1 VVAVLRPSRV
11 ICSVL
16 PRQTIVGLFAFVAGI
31 ALLPGGV
38 AAADSVTSNFD
49 TFNVGTVN
57 AQQGWKSAAP
67 GDITTG
73 PNGQGSPGCVTTG
86 GQFDQAVVNTA
97 GYPNGAASG
106 FAPQALRFS
115 NLCASGEF
123 SFQTYSTPVNDP
135 AGEDQTNQ
143 LFTAQFSFIPTTPEP
158 QDGLYVSV
166 SPDNGMG
173 GRMLRI
179 DLTSTKAGVE
189 VDVAHAPGLDG
200 DIAAIPVKVLDPSKP
215 HTIKMAIKFNPGP
228 NNDLARVSIDGQDT
242 GQCFSSWEN
251 FYRKFQPD
259 MLPTNTDLQFRA
271 AVGSFDTTTNAGYL
285 FDNVTTTTSTG
296 AGLQG
301 CDLIIDK
308 QADSPTVSAGSIE
321 GYRLTVRNRGH
332 LSERNLLLCDHI
344 PNHTTLV
351 SADRKLRRL
360 GRRRCLLIPRLEP
373 GQTAG
378 VHLML
383 RVSATAPPGT
393 LDNVADITPAPP
405 PGVPA
410 VPSPVLNGDLP
421 QGAVAVAIAKLPPI
435 AKAKVLVKILRAKR
449 TALPPPPAV
458 TG

>member
-1 VVAVLRPSRV
+1 MLRTSSLIRSVLRRNA
-11 ICSVL
+11 
-16 PRQTIVGLFAFVAGI
+16 IVGLFVFVAGV
-31 ALLPGGV
+31 ALLPSGV
-38 AAADSVTSNFD
+38 AVADSVTSNFD
-49 TFNVGTVN
+49 TFTPGTVN
-57 AQQGWKSAAP
+57 GQQGWKSATP
-67 GDITTG
+67 GQITVD
-73 PNGQGSPGCVTTG
+73 QGSPGCVLTG
-86 GQFDQAVVNTA
+86 GKFDQEVVDTS
-97 GYPNGAASG
+97 GYPNGGASG

-115 NLCASGEF
+115 NLCGSGEF

-135 AGEDQTNQ
+135 AGEDETNK
-143 LFTAQFSFIPTTPEP
+143 LFTAQFSFIPTTPEF

-189 VDVAHAPGLDG
+189 VDVAHAPELDG

-259 MLPTNTDLQFRA
+259 MFPTNTDLQFRA
-271 AVGSFDTTTNAGYL
+271 ALGGFDTTQNAGYL

-296 AGLQG
+296 SGLQG

-308 QADSPTVSAGSIE
+308 QADSPTVTAGGIE
-321 GYRLTVRNRGH
+321 GYRLTVHNGGRV
-332 LSERNLLLCDHI
+332 SERNLLLCDHI
-344 PNHTTLV
+344 PNHTTFV
-351 SADRKLRRL
+351 TADRKMRRL
-360 GRRRCLLIPRLEP
+360 GSRRCFLIPRIRP
-373 GQTAG
+373 GHSAN

-383 RVSATAPPGT
+383 RVNANAPLGN

-410 VPSPVLNGDLP
+410 VPPPVLKGDLP
-421 QGAVAVAIAKLPPI
+421 PGAVPVPIAKLPPI
-435 AKAKVLVKILRAKR
+435 AKAKVLVKVLRAKR
-449 TALPPPPAV
+449 TLRPPAPPPV